1 MSTSFPYF
9 AKYSFNNPFVSLS
22 IHTNNKRHRERERYI
37 RETHYLRE
45 MKEVW
50 FLTWNCSYRPVSKM
64 VPSKSNITA
73 KIFVFGLQDSQQ
85 LIFKL
90 KKCVC
95 VYVCVCVCV
104 WERERERERE
114 RGTKCVWEVKW
125 GSYIYKALIRIYAL
139 KEAKGGINTHKEEW
153 KACLKPLCWPL
164 GPL

>member
-1 MSTSFPYF
+1 MQQLT
-9 AKYSFNNPFVSLS
+9 PFVSFPFASFLPFPCPLLSHILLS
-22 IHTNNKRHRERERYI
+22 ILSTIPLLVSLYIQITNDTERERYI

-73 KIFVFGLQDSQQ
+73 KILVFGLQDSQQ

-95 VYVCVCVCV
+95 VYVC
-104 WERERERERE
+104 ERERERERE
-114 RGTKCVWEVKW
+114 GQNVCGKWNEEVT
-125 GSYIYKALIRIYAL
+125 YIK
-139 KEAKGGINTHKEEW
+139 H
-153 KACLKPLCWPL
+153 
-164 GPL
+164 